1 MPLDFQNANP
11 GPRRDRSLVIACWV
25 LGAAAVAEL
34 ILGAVGLAPKLADN
48 VRKSRDNPTQAIQQ
62 STPSPLS
69 SDQVIATPAT
79 TPHPGSSKHTVS
91 KTTPPE
97 NRDDVPTTPSNGA
110 NSILETDRPQRQPR
124 ADAESP
130 DGAVLEILS
139 AKIESLGEGSKK
151 LQIAIKKSR
160 KQEAINGSQV
170 KLNVYFYDNQNGEI
184 VPSKAQ
190 VTSQWLSAPVDWT
203 KPELLEVVYL
213 SDGNDPDTTFAG
225 YQVAVYYNGD
235 LQDCRADPP
244 KLKKLFEPKYY
255 IPPDEQ

>member
-1 MPLDFQNANP
+1 MPLDFQNPNP
-11 GPRRDRSLVIACWV
+11 GPRRDRTLVIACWV
-25 LGAAAVAEL
+25 LGAVAAAEL
-34 ILGAVGLAPKLADN
+34 IVGAVGLAPKLADN
-48 VRKSRDNPTQAIQQ
+48 VRKSRDNPTQGIQQ
-62 STPSPLS
+62 STPAPLS
-69 SDQVIATPAT
+69 GDQTPAT
-79 TPHPGSSKHTVS
+79 PIAISHPGSSKHSVS
-91 KTTPPE
+91 KSAPQE
-97 NRDDVPTTPSNGA
+97 NPDDVPAPASAEA
-110 NSILETDRPQRQPR
+110 NSILETERPRRQPR

-139 AKIESLGEGSKK
+139 AKIESFGEGSKK

-160 KQEAINGSQV
+160 KQESINVSQV

-213 SDGNDPDTTFAG
+213 SDGTDPDTTFAG

-235 LQDCRADPP
+235 LQDCRADPL
-244 KLKKLFEPKYY
+244 KLKKLFEPKYF
-255 IPPDEQ
+255 IGLDE